1 MALTIIEAAKLN
13 PGDVVRNTIIEM
25 YARNSDV
32 LRTLPFNGIA
42 GNALK
47 YNRED
52 ILPGVGFR
60 GVKRGRAESH
70 YRESRHCGGRPRC

>member
-1 MALTIIEAAKLN
+1 MALTIVEAAKLN
-13 PGDVVRNTIIEM
+13 PGDVVRTAIVEM
-25 YARNSDV
+25 YARNSDI
-32 LRTLPFNGIA
+32 LRVLPFENIA

-60 GVKRGRAESH
+60 GVESGPAF
-70 YRESRHCGGRPRC
+70 S